1 MNNNIKLL
9 QSYTNGNYTV
19 KIYSDG
25 TKIRITEENKFI
37 PEFPESIDMKIT
49 DYCEVGCPMCHEN
62 SSIKGKHADFNYK
75 FLDTLKEGT
84 EVALG
89 GGNALSHPNLKDF
102 LEKLNS
108 KGIICNMTIHN
119 SAKEFDLLIS
129 SLYKKQIKGLG
140 ISANNPKEFR
150 NVENIMNVL
159 IKNGIPIDNIVLHI
173 IEGIVNYKDLIE
185 FKDILPDKLL
195 ILGNKLFGR
204 GLEYNHKNG
213 LWLNEKRKM
222 LANNIDQIFRTFKV
236 VATDNLA
243 IETLELRKRLDEYT
257 FNSYYMGDEGEFTM
271 YIDLVGGKYAKNSI
285 TRMVNRK
292 NITENISEMFKSL

>member
-9 QSYTNGNYTV
+9 QSYTNGNYNV

-25 TKIRITEENKFI
+25 TKIRITEEDKFI

-62 SSIKGKHADFNYK
+62 SSVKGKHADFNYK

-84 EVALG
+84 EIALG
-89 GGNALSHPNLKDF
+89 GGNALSHPNLKEF

-108 KGIICNMTIHN
+108 KKVICNMTIHN
-119 SAKEFDLLIS
+119 SVKEFDLLIS
-129 SLYKKQIKGLG
+129 LLYKNLIHGLG

-150 NVENIMNVL
+150 NVENIISIL
-159 IKNGIPIDNIVLHI
+159 IKNGIPIDNIVLHV

-185 FKDILPDKLL
+185 FKDILPDKIL

-222 LANNIDQIFRTFKV
+222 LINNINQIFRTFKV

-271 YIDLVGGKYAKNSI
+271 YIDLVEGKYAKNST

-292 NITENISEMFKSL
+292 SITENISEMFKSL

>member
-1 MNNNIKLL
+1 MNNIKLL
-9 QSYTNGNYTV
+9 QSYINGNYNV

-25 TKIRITEENKFI
+25 TKIRMTIEDKFI

-84 EVALG
+84 EIALG
-89 GGNALSHPNLKDF
+89 GGNALSHPNLKEL

-108 KGIICNMTIHN
+108 KNIICNMTIHN
-119 SAKEFDLLIS
+119 SVKEFDLLIS

-140 ISANNPKEFR
+140 VSANNPKEFR
-150 NVENIMNVL
+150 NVENILNIL
-159 IKNGIPIDNIVLHI
+159 IKNGISTDNIVLHV

-204 GLEYNHKNG
+204 GLEYNYKNG

-222 LANNIDQIFRTFKV
+222 LINNIDQIFRTFKV

-243 IETLELRKRLDEYT
+243 VETLELRKRLDEYT

-271 YIDLVGGKYAKNSI
+271 YIDLVEGKYAKNST
-285 TRMVNRK
+285 TRKYERK
-292 NITENISEMFKSL
+292 DIKNNIIDMFKAL

>member
-9 QSYTNGNYTV
+9 QSYTNGNYNV

-25 TKIRITEENKFI
+25 TKIRITKEDKFI

-62 SSIKGKHADFNYK
+62 SSIEGKHANFNYK

-84 EVALG
+84 EIALG
-89 GGNALSHPNLKDF
+89 GGNTLSHPNLKEL

-108 KGIICNMTIHN
+108 KNIICNMTIHN
-119 SAKEFDLLIS
+119 STKEFDLLIS

-150 NVENIMNVL
+150 NVENILNIL
-159 IKNGIPIDNIVLHI
+159 IKNGISTDNVVLHV

-213 LWLNEKRKM
+213 LWLNEKRKI
-222 LANNIDQIFRTFKV
+222 LVNNIDQIFRTFKV

-271 YIDLVGGKYAKNSI
+271 YIDLVEGEYAKNST
-285 TRMVNRK
+285 TRKSERK
-292 NITENISEMFKSL
+292 DIKDNIIDMFKDL

>member
-9 QSYTNGNYTV
+9 QSYTNGNYIV

-25 TKIRITEENKFI
+25 TKIRMTKEDKFI

-62 SSIKGKHADFNYK
+62 SSIKGKHANFNYE

-84 EVALG
+84 EIALG
-89 GGNALSHPNLKDF
+89 GGNALSHPNLKKI
-102 LEKLNS
+102 LGKLNS
-108 KGIICNMTIHN
+108 KNIICNMTIHN
-119 SAKEFDLLIS
+119 SIKEFDLLIS
-129 SLYKKQIKGLG
+129 LLYKKLIHGLG

-150 NVENIMNVL
+150 NVENILNIL
-159 IKNGIPIDNIVLHI
+159 IKNGISTDNIVLHV

-204 GLEYNHKNG
+204 GIEYNHKNG

-222 LANNIDQIFRTFKV
+222 LVNNIDQIFRTFKV

-271 YIDLVGGKYAKNSI
+271 YIDLVEGKYAKNST
-285 TRMVNRK
+285 TRKYERK
-292 NITENISEMFKSL
+292 DIKNNIIDMFKDL

>member
-9 QSYTNGNYTV
+9 QSYTNGNYIV

-25 TKIRITEENKFI
+25 TKIRITEEDKFI

-84 EVALG
+84 EIALG
-89 GGNALSHPNLKDF
+89 GGSTLSHPNLKEL

-108 KGIICNMTIHN
+108 KNIICNMTIHN
-119 SAKEFDLLIS
+119 SVKEFDLLTS
-129 SLYKKQIKGLG
+129 FLYKNQIKGLG

-150 NVENIMNVL
+150 NVENILNLL
-159 IKNGIPIDNIVLHI
+159 IKNGISTDNVVLHV

-204 GLEYNHKNG
+204 GIEYNHKNG

-222 LANNIDQIFRTFKV
+222 LVNNIDQIFRTFKV

-271 YIDLVGGKYAKNSI
+271 YIDLVEGKYAKNS
-285 TRMVNRK
+285 TTKKSERK
-292 NITENISEMFKSL
+292 DIKDNIINMFKDL

>member
-9 QSYTNGNYTV
+9 QSYTNGNYNV

-25 TKIRITEENKFI
+25 TKIRMTKEDKFI

-62 SSIKGKHADFNYK
+62 SSIKGKHANFNYK

-84 EVALG
+84 EIALG
-89 GGNALSHPNLKDF
+89 GGNALSHPNLKKI

-108 KGIICNMTIHN
+108 KNIIYNMTIHN
-119 SAKEFDLLIS
+119 SIKEFDLLIS
-129 SLYKKQIKGLG
+129 LLYKKLIHGLG

-150 NVENIMNVL
+150 NVENILNIL
-159 IKNGIPIDNIVLHI
+159 IKNGISTDNIVLHV

-204 GLEYNHKNG
+204 GIEYNHKNG

-222 LANNIDQIFRTFKV
+222 LVNNIDQIFRTFKV

-271 YIDLVGGKYAKNSI
+271 YIDLVEGKYAKNST
-285 TRMVNRK
+285 TRKYERK
-292 NITENISEMFKSL
+292 DIKNNIIDMFKDL

>member
-9 QSYTNGNYTV
+9 QSYINGNYNV

-25 TKIRITEENKFI
+25 TKIRITEEDKFI

-62 SSIKGKHADFNYK
+62 SSIKGKHANFNYK

-84 EVALG
+84 EIALG
-89 GGNALSHPNLKDF
+89 GGNALSHPNLKEL

-108 KGIICNMTIHN
+108 KNIICNMTIHN

-150 NVENIMNVL
+150 NVENILNIL
-159 IKNGIPIDNIVLHI
+159 IKNGVSTDNIVLHV

-222 LANNIDQIFRTFKV
+222 LVNNIDQIFRTFKV

-271 YIDLVGGKYAKNSI
+271 YIDLVEGKYAKNST
-285 TRMVNRK
+285 TRKSERK
-292 NITENISEMFKSL
+292 DIKDNIIDMFKDL

>member
-9 QSYTNGNYTV
+9 QSYTNGNYNV

-25 TKIRITEENKFI
+25 TKIRITKEDKFI

-62 SSIKGKHADFNYK
+62 SSIKGKHANFNYK
-75 FLDTLKEGT
+75 FLDTLNEGT
-84 EVALG
+84 EIALG
-89 GGNALSHPNLKDF
+89 GGSTLSHPNLKEL

-108 KGIICNMTIHN
+108 KNIICNMTIHN

-150 NVENIMNVL
+150 NVENILNIL
-159 IKNGIPIDNIVLHI
+159 IKNGISTDNVVLHV

-222 LANNIDQIFRTFKV
+222 LVNNIDQIFRTFKV

-271 YIDLVGGKYAKNSI
+271 YIDLVEGKYAKNST
-285 TRMVNRK
+285 TRKSERK
-292 NITENISEMFKSL
+292 DIKDNIIDMFKDL

>member
-1 MNNNIKLL
+1 MNNIKLL
-9 QSYTNGNYTV
+9 QSYINGNYIV

-25 TKIRITEENKFI
+25 TKIRMTKEDKFI

-84 EVALG
+84 EIALG
-89 GGNALSHPNLKDF
+89 GGNALSHPNLKEL

-108 KGIICNMTIHN
+108 KNIICSMTIHN
-119 SAKEFDLLIS
+119 SIKEIDLLTS
-129 SLYKKQIKGLG
+129 FLYKGQIKGLG
-140 ISANNPKEFR
+140 ISANNLKEFR
-150 NVENIMNVL
+150 NVENILNIFV
-159 IKNGIPIDNIVLHI
+159 KNGISTDNIVLHV
-173 IEGIVNYKDLIE
+173 IEGIVDCIDLLE

-204 GLEYNHKNG
+204 GLEYNYKNG
-213 LWLNEKRKM
+213 VWIYGKRKL

-243 IETLELRKRLDEYT
+243 IETLELRKRLDDYT

-271 YIDLVGGKYAKNSI
+271 YIDLVEGKYAKNST
-285 TRMVNRK
+285 TRKFKRK
-292 NITENISEMFKSL
+292 DIKDSVIDMFKNL

>member
-9 QSYTNGNYTV
+9 QSYTNGNYIV

-25 TKIRITEENKFI
+25 TKIRITEEDKFI

-62 SSIKGKHADFNYK
+62 SSIKGKHANFNYK

-84 EVALG
+84 EISLG
-89 GGNALSHPNLKDF
+89 GGNTLNHPNLKEL

-108 KGIICNMTIHN
+108 KNIICNMTIHN
-119 SAKEFDLLIS
+119 SIKEIDLLTS
-129 SLYKKQIKGLG
+129 FLYKGQIKGLG

-150 NVENIMNVL
+150 NVENILNIL
-159 IKNGIPIDNIVLHI
+159 IKNGISTDNVVLHV

-204 GLEYNHKNG
+204 GIEYNHKNG
-213 LWLNEKRKM
+213 LWLSEKRKM
-222 LANNIDQIFRTFKV
+222 LVNNIDQIFRTFKV

-243 IETLELRKRLDEYT
+243 VETLELRKRLDEYT

-271 YIDLVGGKYAKNSI
+271 YIDLVEGKYAKNST
-285 TRMVNRK
+285 TRKYERK
-292 NITENISEMFKSL
+292 DIKNNIIDMFKDL